1 MDALFSPF
9 YADFKFPSLG
19 SYSSSQA
26 DVQERLEAER
36 RGIAA
41 KMRAG

>member
-9 YADFKFPSLG
+9 YADFPSLG
-19 SYSSSQA
+19 SSPSSQA